1 VSRHTIVLST
11 DASKHPI
18 TEIVTILEALTGV
31 EVLQQHDEH
40 MLEQGVEE
48 RAKERATCSVCLAR
62 TYRGNEECVCEDGG
76 DAEDYDEALAD
87 EQGREMER
95 LRSR

>member
-1 VSRHTIVLST
+1 MSTHTIVLST
-11 DASKHPI
+11 NPDKHPI
-18 TEIVTILEALTGV
+18 DEIETILHALTGV
-31 EVLQQHDEH
+31 EVLQRHDEH
-40 MLEQGVEE
+40 MLEPGVEE

-76 DAEDYDEALAD
+76 DAEDFDEALTD

>member
-1 VSRHTIVLST
+1 MSRHTIVVST
-11 DASKHPI
+11 NPDKHPI
-18 TEIVTILEALTGV
+18 EELLHILNALTGV
-31 EVLQQHDEH
+31 EVLQSHDEH

-62 TYRGNEECVCEDGG
+62 TYRGNEDCVCEDGG